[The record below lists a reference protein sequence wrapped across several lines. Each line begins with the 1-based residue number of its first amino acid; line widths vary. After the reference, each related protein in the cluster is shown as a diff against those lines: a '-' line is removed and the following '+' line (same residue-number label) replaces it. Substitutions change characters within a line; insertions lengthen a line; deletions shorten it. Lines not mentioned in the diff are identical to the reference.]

1 MVRGAIKRLVTAA
14 AATAAMVAL
23 AVGAAPGAAT
33 AAPKAAPKPTAIQI
47 VGTNVPSKIVVQ
59 QKTDTRLFSALLD
72 EVNWLAS
79 AKPQTT
85 APAAN
90 KLGPKYT
97 VTVLIKDKANQIYDL
112 YPLAAG
118 GPRAHRA
125 AKQPTGNKTDGWFF
139 GRLTMS
145 ESLRVAGVP
154 LKAKQDVVNGGLG
167 GGVGENITV
176 ADPDPVAEVDHFL
189 GQMRQLLLVNGAVL
203 ATILFGLAGIAFLI
217 RRRV

>member
-1 MVRGAIKRLVTAA
+1 MVRRAITRFITVAG
-14 AATAAMVAL
+14 AMVAVVAL
-23 AVGAAPGAAT
+23 SIGTAPGAAS
-33 AAPKAAPKPTAIQI
+33 AAPKAAPKPTAVQI
-47 VGTNVPSKIVVQ
+47 VGKNVPNKIVVQ
-59 QKTDTRLFSALLD
+59 QRTEPRLFAALLD
-72 EVNWLAS
+72 EVNWLSS
-79 AKPQTT
+79 AKPQTA
-85 APAAN
+85 APAAA

-125 AKQPTGNKTDGWFF
+125 AQQPTGKKADGWFY

-167 GGVGENITV
+167 GGVGEDINV
-176 ADPDPVAEVDHFL
+176 RDPDPVAGVNRFL
-189 GQMRQLLLVNGAVL
+189 GRMRQLLLLNGAVL
-203 ATILFGLAGIAFLI
+203 AAILFGLAGISFLI